1 MIPEWYHNGPY
12 KREAEGGY
20 THKRCVYDHSGRAWC
35 HAAQVKECWQSPEAG
50 IGKEKILP

>member
-1 MIPEWYHNGPY
+1 MIPECYYNGPY

-20 THKRCVYDHSGRAWC
+20 THKRAWC